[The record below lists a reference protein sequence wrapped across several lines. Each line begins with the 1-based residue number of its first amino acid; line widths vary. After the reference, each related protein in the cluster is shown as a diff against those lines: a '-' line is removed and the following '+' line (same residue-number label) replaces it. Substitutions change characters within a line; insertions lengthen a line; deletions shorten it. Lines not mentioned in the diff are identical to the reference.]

1 MDPKDVFLTFGIS
14 LGLGLLVGLQRE
26 YAATSLAGIRTFA
39 LITLLGTVCGFLGH
53 TFGPWVVAAGGVAL
67 AGVLVTGS
75 FTRRA
80 ANDTH
85 TGITTEIAALLMYA
99 VGGAAGVA
107 AACLLA
113 GRRGALTFWRV
124 GEGRGGAGAGAGGGL
139 GMMSFGQGKG
149 VGGDVEA
156 WPLCQQNG
164 CSGYPPN
171 RL

>member
-1 MDPKDVFLTFGIS
+1 MRTSDDGVDLS
-14 LGLGLLVGLQRE
+14 GLMSTAV
-26 YAATSLAGIRTFA
+26 
-39 LITLLGTVCGFLGH
+39 
-53 TFGPWVVAAGGVAL
+53 AGG
-67 AGVLVTGS
+67 AGAGTGASQGPAPMPMSMVGVPTGS
-75 FTRRA
+75 VVL
-80 ANDTH
+80 
-85 TGITTEIAALLMYA
+85 IALLMFA